1 MRLTSPAQECYS
13 PSSALAYAFYLTF
26 INKGTLQGMPSVKV
40 TFYVLTMGCL
50 MLVVG
55 VCLQGHLTIPH
66 GWYWTCSLG
75 SALFPTTLSLALTG
89 IAINR
94 IGSTETAILGATE
107 PVTAV
112 IVGIIVFSEHI
123 TVQSACGILLIVI
136 SVSIVVARDKIKRHS
151 HKDACHM
158 RKLT

>member
-1 MRLTSPAQECYS
+1 
-13 PSSALAYAFYLTF
+13 
-26 INKGTLQGMPSVKV
+26 GM
-40 TFYVLTMGCL
+40 
-50 MLVVG
+50 
-55 VCLQGHLTIPH
+55 
-66 GWYWTCSLG
+66 
-75 SALFPTTLSLALTG
+75 
-89 IAINR
+89 AINR